1 MKNEIKNVVSNEEVE
16 RSRAAKNYEPQA
28 PKLEVK
34 YSVSKDGKWLIT
46 RTIITDIKST
56 KYMEKVLEKVEPS
69 KV

>member
-1 MKNEIKNVVSNEEVE
+1 MINEIKKFE
-16 RSRAAKNYEPQA
+16 AQA

-56 KYMEKVLEKVEPS
+56 KYMEKVLEKVEPQ

>member
-1 MKNEIKNVVSNEEVE
+1 MSYKDKAQEVKKMINEIKKFE
-16 RSRAAKNYEPQA
+16 AQA

-56 KYMEKVLEKVEPS
+56 KYMEKVLEKVEPQ